1 MSRLLVQG
9 LPGFLSLSFIVRL
22 SEAKRFVLK

>member
-9 LPGFLSLSFIVRL
+9 LPGFFSFIVSL
-22 SEAKRFVLK
+22 ASAVMAVALK